1 MATNVVPVRFNRKD
15 ALSLWHDVTLKSV
28 RDAGPDFS
36 SRQIVILTT
45 IYLETGPHTVRSLAG
60 KLQVT
65 KAVITRA
72 IDTLERLQYLRR
84 CADHRDK
91 RSVIIE
97 RTPKG
102 SHYLS
107 QFADHI
113 RDNLKSNAQIA

>member
-15 ALSLWHDVTLKSV
+15 ALSLWHDVTLQSV
-28 RDAGPDFS
+28 RDTGPDLS
-36 SRQIVILTT
+36 ARQIVILTT
-45 IYLETGPHTVRSLAG
+45 IYLKTGPHTVRSLAR
-60 KLQVT
+60 KLDVT

-72 IDTLERLQYLRR
+72 IDTLEGQQYVRR
-84 CADHRDK
+84 CADPRDK

-113 RDNLKSNAQIA
+113 RDNLKSNTQIA